1 MAGDQDVEH
10 RVGTQ
15 HEGADIAQHAEQ
27 GHASSC
33 GCIAVVHRID
43 DPRNSPADSSAN
55 DMRPTEA

>member
-27 GHASSC
+27 GHAEQLRLHSR
-33 GCIAVVHRID
+33 GAQ
-43 DPRNSPADSSAN
+43 DSSAN

>member
-1 MAGDQDVEH
+1 MCIRD
-10 RVGTQ
+10 RSRGTP
-15 HEGADIAQHAEQ
+15 
-27 GHASSC
+27 SSC

>member
-27 GHASSC
+27 GHAEQL
-33 GCIAVVHRID
+33 A
-43 DPRNSPADSSAN
+43 AA
-55 DMRPTEA
+55 